1 MADLFAQLQA
11 ALGDG
16 YRVEK
21 ELGGGGMSRVFVAT
35 ETALERQV
43 VVKVLPVDLA
53 AGLSIER
60 FRREIQ
66 FAAKLQHPHIVPLL
80 STGAAEGLLYYTMP
94 LIEGESLRAKLARQ
108 GELPIPEAVRILRDV
123 ADALSY
129 AHEHGLVHR
138 DIKPENVL
146 LSGKHALVTDFGVSK
161 ALSTATGTSTVTSIG
176 VALGTPV
183 YMAPEQAAADPS
195 TDHRADIY
203 ALGVVGYEL
212 LTGQPP
218 FGGLSAQQV
227 LAAHAAE
234 VPVAV
239 TQRRGSVPPTLATL
253 VMRCLEKHPADRP
266 QTAGEIAQ
274 TLEAIATPSGGTT
287 PTGRPPIAAPPPTD
301 ARLRRWALG
310 AGVVLV
316 AGAALYLW
324 WPRQARPV
332 DPNLVAVA
340 PFRVTG
346 ADPSLTYLREGMVD
360 LLAADLTGEGGPR
373 AADPRATMS
382 AWRRMAGSTEADLS
396 EGAALRLARG
406 LGAGQLI
413 LGGIVGSKTHLV
425 VNARLLTVP
434 DGRTRAQASA
444 KGSSDS
450 LLFFPEQ
457 LAAQLLARGAE
468 KNEQRLPSL
477 TTTSLEALRAYLDGQ
492 SEYRRG
498 HYVAAAAHLSRALQ
512 VDSTFALAAFA
523 LEQALGWGEVSGY
536 DVDRVERLAWAA
548 RNRLSARD
556 QILLAA
562 LIGPNGPVPTSEA
575 EILAARERAV
585 EIAPD
590 DAEAWYFL
598 GDEYFHEGV
607 FLGLLDARERATTAF
622 QRALTLDST
631 FAAPLAHMVI
641 LAAFRGDTT
650 EVRRFGTRYLRA
662 DSTGVIGLATRWRMA
677 MALRDPKMLRDV
689 RGRIDSAPGE
699 AWVIGLSLWD
709 EGLDVADGERAL
721 VAERRAAT
729 TPAERSRY
737 FVGRSTLLFN
747 SGRPAEASAAL
758 DTLAQTPFSVW
769 GPSARWM
776 RIGAALY
783 WDGDT
788 AAAAATVRELTPS
801 ADGPPARAARER
813 SLQYGNICWVEQW
826 RLAHGVTRTA
836 RRALERLE
844 SAAAPY
850 DSAPTIA
857 SGKVCAVILEAWL
870 ASEERSP
877 KADSRMAHADSLM
890 RTGPVGRAGYP
901 FLPFE
906 NLVVARLLA
915 SRGHTARA
923 LAAVRRR
930 EYFAETDLGTFLTT
944 YLREEGRLAA
954 LTGDREG
961 AARAL
966 RRYLAIRTNPEPG
979 LVSEVDRVKA
989 ELAALVGEARR

>member
-1 MADLFAQLQA
+1 MADLLGQLQA
-11 ALGDG
+11 ALGDA
-16 YRVEK
+16 YRIEK

-35 ETALERQV
+35 ETTLERQV
-43 VVKVLPVDLA
+43 VVKVLPLDLA
-53 AGLSIER
+53 AGLNVQR

-66 FAAKLQHPHIVPLL
+66 LAAKLQHPHIVPLL
-80 STGAAEGLLYYTMP
+80 SAGAAEGLLYYTMP
-94 LIEGESLRAKLARQ
+94 LIEGEPLRTKLARQ

-138 DIKPENVL
+138 DIKPDNVL
-146 LSGKHALVTDFGVSK
+146 LAGKHAVVTDFGVSK
-161 ALSTATGTSTVTSIG
+161 ALSTATGTSTLTSIG
-176 VALGTPV
+176 VALGTPA
-183 YMAPEQAAADPS
+183 YMAPEQAAADPA

-212 LTGQPP
+212 LTGHPP
-218 FGGLSAQQV
+218 FGGLSGQQV

-234 VPVAV
+234 APVAV
-239 TQRRGSVPPTLATL
+239 TQRRGTVPPTLATL

-266 QTAGEIAQ
+266 QTAGEIVQ

-287 PTGRPPIAAPPPTD
+287 PTGRFPVALPRTAA
-301 ARLRRWALG
+301 RRRRWAIG
-310 AGVVLV
+310 AGAVLLSGL
-316 AGAALYLW
+316 AMYLF
-324 WPRQARPV
+324 WPPRVRLA

-382 AWRRMAGSTEADLS
+382 AWRRMAGSAEADLS
-396 EGAALRLARG
+396 EDAALRLARG

-434 DGRTRAQASA
+434 SGRTRAQASA
-444 KGSSDS
+444 QGSSDS
-450 LLFFPEQ
+450 LLFIPEQ
-457 LAAQLLARGAE
+457 LAAQLLARGAGE
-468 KNEQRLPSL
+468 TEQRLASL

-523 LEQALGWGEVSGY
+523 LEQTLGWGVSGY
-536 DVDRVERLAWAA
+536 DEDRVQRLAWAA
-548 RNRLSARD
+548 RNRLSPRD

-562 LIGPNGPVPTSEA
+562 YIGPNGPAPRPSA
-575 EILAARERAV
+575 EVLAARERAV
-585 EIAPD
+585 EVAPD
-590 DAEAWYFL
+590 QPEAWYFL
-598 GDEYFHEGV
+598 GDEYFHYGA
-607 FLGLLDARERATTAF
+607 FLGISDARERATAAF
-622 QRALTLDST
+622 RRALTLDST
-631 FAAPLAHMVI
+631 FAGPLGHMVI
-641 LAAFRGDTT
+641 LAARRGDTA
-650 EVRRFGTRYLRA
+650 EVRRLGTLYLRV
-662 DSTGVIGLATRWRMA
+662 DSTGLIALATRWRMA
-677 MALRDPKMLRDV
+677 VALGDSTMRRHV
-689 RGRIDSAPGE
+689 RALIDSNPSD
-699 AWVIGLSLWD
+699 AWVIGYFAWD
-709 EGLDVADGERAL
+709 EGLDLADAEHAL
-721 VAERRAAT
+721 AAQRRVAAT
-729 TPAERSRY
+729 PSERSRY
-737 FVGRSTLLFN
+737 FVGRSVLLFN
-747 SGRPAEASAAL
+747 RARPTEASATL

-788 AAAAATVRELTPS
+788 AAAAATVTGLTPS
-801 ADGPPARAARER
+801 ADGPLARAVGER
-813 SLQYGNICWVEQW
+813 SRQYGNLCWVEQW
-826 RLAHGVTRTA
+826 RLAHGETRTA

-850 DSAPTIA
+850 DSAATVA
-857 SGKVCAVILEAWL
+857 SSRLCAAILDAWL
-870 ASEERSP
+870 ASAERS
-877 KADSRMAHADSLM
+877 ADAEARVARADSLM
-890 RTGPVGRAGYP
+890 RTGPAGRAEYP
-901 FLPFE
+901 LLPFE

-915 SRGHTARA
+915 SRGDTGRA

-930 EYFAETDLGTFLTT
+930 EYPAASDIGTFLTT

-954 LTGDREG
+954 LTGDRPG
-961 AARAL
+961 AIRAL

-979 LVSEVDRVKA
+979 LVAEVDHMKA